1 MNKILITGGAG
12 FIGLNLKRALS
23 KFGFEIFTVGR
34 NEDEDFVFDLR
45 DSKLKSK
52 IKAILPEVVIHL
64 ASGTNIAR
72 ADQDKE
78 KEFNDTVEGTKS
90 VIGMLLDLK
99 PKPRKVIYL
108 SSQAVYG
115 LPKCLPVSE
124 STKPFPNTVYGECK
138 LKAENLIIQS
148 NLDYLI
154 FRVSSVYG
162 PLQDYRKSGV
172 ISKFID
178 KMKNNRSPV
187 VFNNKDV
194 FLDLIYIDDLVS
206 AMVKSAQ
213 DSNERKNEIYNL
225 GSGKTTTIKQI
236 LNILYRYFPC
246 APEPKIM
253 KSKIYPDKGQK
264 GLYLDI
270 KKIQSHFKWSPK
282 YTIEEG
288 LRLMLEKQDMDIPWH
303 ASTRV

>member
-23 KFGFEIFTVGR
+23 QCGFEIFTVGR
-34 NEDEDFVFDLR
+34 SKNEDFIFSLT

-52 IKAILPEVVIHL
+52 IKEILPDIVIHL
-64 ASGTNIAR
+64 ASGTNITR
-72 ADQDKE
+72 ADQDKD
-78 KEFNDTVEGTKS
+78 KEFKDTVEGTKS
-90 VIGMLLDLK
+90 VIEILLDLK
-99 PKPRKVIYL
+99 PKPRKFIYL

-115 LPKCLPVSE
+115 LPKSLPVSE
-124 STKPFPNTVYGECK
+124 SIQPSPTTIYGECK
-138 LKAENLIIQS
+138 LKAEHLIIQS

-154 FRVSSVYG
+154 FRASSVYG
-162 PLQDYRKSGV
+162 PLQDQRKSGV
-172 ISKFID
+172 VSKFID
-178 KMKNNRSPV
+178 KMRSNQSPV
-187 VFNNKDV
+187 VFNSKDV

-206 AMVKSAQ
+206 AMVKSVQ
-213 DSNERKNEIYNL
+213 DSHERKNGIYNL
-225 GSGKTTTIKQI
+225 GSGKPTTIRQI
-236 LNILYRYFPC
+236 LNILYKYFPH
-246 APEPKIM
+246 APEPQIM

-282 YTIEEG
+282 YPIEEG
-288 LRLMLEKQDMDIPWH
+288 LKLMLEKQDIDILWH

>member
-23 KFGFEIFTVGR
+23 QFGFEIFTVGR
-34 NEDEDFVFDLR
+34 SENEDFIFNLT

-52 IKAILPEVVIHL
+52 IKGILPDIVIHL

-72 ADQDKE
+72 ADQDKD
-78 KEFNDTVEGTKS
+78 KEFKDTVEGTKG
-90 VIGMLLDLK
+90 VIEILLDLK
-99 PKPRKVIYL
+99 PKPRKFIYL

-115 LPKCLPVSE
+115 SPKSLPVSE
-124 STKPFPNTVYGECK
+124 SIQPSPKTIYGECK
-138 LKAENLIIQS
+138 LKAEHLIIQS

-172 ISKFID
+172 ISKFIE
-178 KMKNNRSPV
+178 KMKNNQSPV
-187 VFNNKDV
+187 VFNSKDV

-213 DSNERKNEIYNL
+213 DSHERKNGIYNL
-225 GSGKTTTIKQI
+225 GSGKPTTIGQI
-236 LNILYRYFPC
+236 LNVLYKYFPC
-246 APEPKIM
+246 APEPQIM

-270 KKIQSHFKWSPK
+270 KKIQSHFRWSPK

-288 LRLMLEKQDMDIPWH
+288 LRLMLEKQDIDIPWH